1 MIFDV
6 DVLATPSGNVFLAKG
21 CCELPVDCC
30 TMTYTIVEIAKG
42 SNRYGTRLYR
52 GSYALVPNLFC
63 CELLVDCCTMTYTTL
78 EIAKL
83 TAKGV
88 NGTELGCIVV
98 LMP

>member
-1 MIFDV
+1 MNYS
-6 DVLATPSGNVFLAKG
+6 L
-21 CCELPVDCC
+21 
-30 TMTYTIVEIAKG
+30 IVAY
-42 SNRYGTRLYR
+42 N
-52 GSYALVPNLFC
+52 
-63 CELLVDCCTMTYTTL
+63 DTMTYTTL